1 MEYLKNLSETVKRQK
16 KKKRGYALECAKSD
30 FVTHFANEKQF
41 DQPVVLARS
50 PVFATTHDQS
60 QAAVSLTDQ
69 SQEKEKTCHR
79 CQAQKPL
86 EMKIATNL
94 QQQTQRK

>member
-16 KKKRGYALECAKSD
+16 KKKNADMLSSAQNQTSSHILQTK
-30 FVTHFANEKQF
+30 KQF

-50 PVFATTHDQS
+50 PVF
-60 QAAVSLTDQ
+60 AAVSLTDQ

-79 CQAQKPL
+79 CQAQKTL

-94 QQQTQRK
+94 QRQTQRK

>member
-16 KKKRGYALECAKSD
+16 KKKRGYAPECAKSD

-50 PVFATTHDQS
+50 PVFA
-60 QAAVSLTDQ
+60 AVSLTDQ
-69 SQEKEKTCHR
+69 SQEKEKTCQR
-79 CQAQKPL
+79 CQAQKTL

-94 QQQTQRK
+94 QRQTQRK

>member
-16 KKKRGYALECAKSD
+16 KKKTRICSRMRKIRLR
-30 FVTHFANEKQF
+30 HEKQF

-79 CQAQKPL
+79 CQAQKTL

>member
-16 KKKRGYALECAKSD
+16 KKNADMLSSTQNQTSSHILQTK
-30 FVTHFANEKQF
+30 KQF

-79 CQAQKPL
+79 CQAQKTL

-94 QQQTQRK
+94 QRQTQRK

>member
-1 MEYLKNLSETVKRQK
+1 MDYLKNLSETVKRQK
-16 KKKRGYALECAKSD
+16 KKTRICSRVRKSD

-79 CQAQKPL
+79 CQAHKTL

-94 QQQTQRK
+94 QRQTQRK